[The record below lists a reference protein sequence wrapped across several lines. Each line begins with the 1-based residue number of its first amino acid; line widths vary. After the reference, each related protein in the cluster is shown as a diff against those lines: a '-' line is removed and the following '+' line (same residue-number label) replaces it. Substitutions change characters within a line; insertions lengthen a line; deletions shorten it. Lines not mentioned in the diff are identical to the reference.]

1 MREIK
6 FRAKHKKDG
15 SWHYGTSDLNKVD
28 WSENI
33 RILEYFFGLV
43 KSGILDK
50 STLGQFIGHQ
60 DKSDKDVYE
69 WDILRHGAGL
79 YKVIFK
85 NGSWQGE
92 PIKNCSLGCIVTTR
106 IYTGIKKKEFEVVGN
121 VDDNAELL
129 VKK

>member
-15 SWHYGTSDLNKVD
+15 VWHYGTSDLNNVD
-28 WSENI
+28 WSKNI

-43 KSGILDK
+43 KSGILNK
-50 STLGQFIGHQ
+50 NTLGQYIGYK
-60 DKSDKDVYE
+60 DKSNSEIYE
-69 WDILRHGAGL
+69 WDILKHQAGL

-85 NGSWQGE
+85 NGAWHGE
-92 PIKNCSLGCIVTTR
+92 PIKNYSYGCIVSTR
-106 IYTGIKKKEFEVVGN
+106 IYTGIKKKQFEIIGN

-129 VKK
+129 VEE